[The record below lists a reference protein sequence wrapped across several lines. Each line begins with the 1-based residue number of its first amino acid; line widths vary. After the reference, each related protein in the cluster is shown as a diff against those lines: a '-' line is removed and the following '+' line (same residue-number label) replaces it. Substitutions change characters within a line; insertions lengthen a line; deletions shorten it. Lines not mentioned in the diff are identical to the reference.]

1 MVRVLKR
8 ESNHHITIL
17 SACHKANSAANNYTE
32 SKQRRGQN
40 GFVPPQIMETV
51 VFRRSSQQNR
61 ALLDSTKSCKHYIS
75 KLFLSG
81 LVPHNV
87 ASSATWFFLTG
98 NHCSPMFPAFLTANV
113 LQTAGFNIV
122 LLRFGPTQFCKF
134 SPFLEILSP
143 ISLTAHLC
151 KFHFVF
157 RMLGSKH

>member
-17 SACHKANSAANNYTE
+17 SACHKANSAANNCRESKTWSSAADNYTE

-87 ASSATWFFLTG
+87 ASRAT
-98 NHCSPMFPAFLTANV
+98 
-113 LQTAGFNIV
+113 
-122 LLRFGPTQFCKF
+122 
-134 SPFLEILSP
+134 
-143 ISLTAHLC
+143 
-151 KFHFVF
+151 
-157 RMLGSKH
+157 